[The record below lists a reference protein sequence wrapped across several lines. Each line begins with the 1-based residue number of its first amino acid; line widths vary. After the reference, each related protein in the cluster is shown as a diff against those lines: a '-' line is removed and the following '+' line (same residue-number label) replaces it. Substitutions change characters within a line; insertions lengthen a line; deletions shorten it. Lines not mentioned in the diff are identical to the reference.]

1 MRRNGVEERN
11 GSKGGSMNRFYGFD
25 LGDAESAVS
34 RLEKKDQGV
43 PEVLSING
51 EKSFVTAYASLRSG
65 ELLIG
70 EKACYNAGAMKRRL
84 RFKSRFLT
92 DPSSLADLKSFAAG
106 VLGELYASGD
116 LIKDDDCCF
125 YIGCPAGWN
134 MSARERYRE
143 LFEKT
148 GYPPV
153 RIISESRAAL
163 VSACQSKHLQIGVD
177 ILSRPVLVVDIG
189 SSTTDFAYIMSGKEV
204 EMKTAGEVML
214 GGGLMDEMLLSE
226 SVDASPDAA
235 KLKKVFS
242 ESEPWRSYC
251 EFAARRLKEKYFS
264 DEEYWKENGCEQTML
279 VRYDEPL
286 RLTLRMDGVMANRL
300 INKRIEKLH
309 GRSFHDVFEKSLME
323 VRDNISSKQPELLF
337 LTGGVSKLEAVRDWC
352 QAVFPDAVVITGAE
366 PEFSVSRGLAWS
378 GRIDDELR
386 DFRRELGELTAS
398 SVIEDIVEEH
408 IDELYHCTVDALVDP
423 IMENVALPVFEKW
436 RSGEIRRLEDTDAKM
451 EKAIEAYLHSEEA
464 REVLHKQIASWMK
477 PIADKLEDYTLPI
490 CIRHNVPFTALSLN
504 SYLSASDIDIRLDA
518 KNVFAVEEITWMIDS
533 IVSILIGLICGGSE
547 IALLSG
553 GPSGMI
559 AGAAVSLLVLFLGK
573 DKMQEAL
580 LKADLPKVIRK
591 LVPRNAFR
599 SRIHSIGED
608 VKDDFFSNLDSGKTE
623 AITDRMVSEI
633 SDQIERCLIKM
644 AEVVEIPLG

>member
-1 MRRNGVEERN
+1 
-11 GSKGGSMNRFYGFD
+11 MNRFYGFD

-43 PEVLSING
+43 PEVLPVNG
-51 EKSFVTAYASLRSG
+51 EKSFVTAYASLQNG

-70 EKACYNAGAMKRRL
+70 EKACYSAGALKRRL

-92 DPSSLADLKSFAAG
+92 DPSSIADLKSFAAG
-106 VLGELYASGD
+106 VLGELYSSGD

-134 MSARERYRE
+134 LSARERYRE

-177 ILSRPVLVVDIG
+177 ILSKPVLVVDIG

-204 EMKTAGEVML
+204 EMQTAGEVML
-214 GGGLMDEMLLSE
+214 GGGLMDEMLLEE
-226 SVDASPDAA
+226 SVDASPDAS
-235 KLKKVFS
+235 KLKKVFA

-264 DEEYWKENGCEQTML
+264 DEEYWKDNICEQTL
-279 VRYDEPL
+279 LIRYDEPL
-286 RLTLRMDGVMANRL
+286 RLTLRMDEVMANRL
-300 INKRIEKLH
+300 INKRIDKLR

-323 VRDNISSKQPELLF
+323 VRDNITSKQPELLF

-423 IMENVALPVFEKW
+423 IMENVALPVFDKW
-436 RSGEIRRLEDTDAKM
+436 RSGEIKRLEDTDAKM

-464 REVLHKQIASWMK
+464 HAVLHKQIASWMK
-477 PIADKLEDYTLPI
+477 PIADRLEDYTLPI

-504 SYLSASDIDIRLDA
+504 SYLSASDIDIRLEA

-533 IVSILIGLICGGSE
+533 IVSILIGLVCGGSE

-573 DKMQEAL
+573 DKMQEAM
-580 LKADLPKVIRK
+580 LKADLPKVVRK
-591 LVPRNAFR
+591 LVPRNALR
-599 SRIHSIGED
+599 SRIHSLGED
-608 VKDDFFSNLDSGKTE
+608 VKDDFFSNLDSDKTE

-633 SDQIERCLIKM
+633 SDQIEHCLIKM